1 MENGLLKSQ
10 NMADVI
16 IILRSQE
23 KQNVPFEGQKKCL
36 ASKAGNE

>member
-1 MENGLLKSQ
+1 MEKGLLKSQ

-36 ASKAGNE
+36 ASKTGNE